1 MNTFE
6 NFKSANQIF
15 IILDGFKGTLYCTKD
30 QFQQPIALI
39 RHFDGVIDPKYIPA
53 LVDLTK
59 TVKQWFKNHPEIKQ
73 EVIVQEFSEVGEDY
87 LVRPFY
93 SSQTSFSTLDQTEF
107 KEIIPNGLYELREK
121 VNEIIRTSDDPS
133 CLLRV
138 IEKSSIE
145 SAKKT
150 YYEALSDCYFIAEL
164 SINQFDLEDWNREME
179 GTFQA

>member
-1 MNTFE
+1 MKTFE
-6 NFKSANQIF
+6 SYKSVNQIF

-39 RHFDGVIDPKYIPA
+39 RHFDGIIDPKYIPA
-53 LVDLTK
+53 FVDLTK
-59 TVKQWFKNHPEIKQ
+59 SVKQWFINHPEIKQ
-73 EVIVQEFSEVGEDY
+73 EVIVQEFSEIGEDY
-87 LVRPFY
+87 LVRPFHI
-93 SSQTSFSTLDQTEF
+93 SLTSFSTLDKTEF

-121 VNEIIRTSDDPS
+121 VNEIIQTSDDPS

-138 IEKSSIE
+138 IEKSSIA

-164 SINQFDLEDWNREME
+164 SINQHDLENWKREME
-179 GTFQA
+179 GTVQT